1 MSEYEYDN
9 LRVTHDDGVATVTL
23 DSTAGR
29 NALHL
34 DMTDEMVDA
43 AATLGEDPDTRC
55 IVLTHDGDFYGAGA
69 DLSQFDADESDAP
82 GLRQLAGRLHE
93 ALIQFHQAEVPV
105 LGAVDGIA
113 AGAGFSLA
121 IFPDIVL
128 LSDEARLEYAYPR
141 IGLIGDGGSTF
152 FLPRLVGLRAAREI
166 ALLDE
171 PVTPERAVELGL
183 ATEVVPTA
191 DFDDRVDE
199 LAGQLASG
207 PTHAFGTTKRLMT
220 ESFDRSLESQL
231 AAETEAMA
239 EATHTEDY
247 SRGLSA
253 FFGKDDPDFVGR

>member
-1 MSEYEYDN
+1 MSDYDN
-9 LRVTHDDGVATVTL
+9 LRVSHDDGVATVTL

-34 DMTDEMVDA
+34 DMTDEMIDVA
-43 AATLGEDPDTRC
+43 TTLGEDPDTRC

-69 DLSQFDADESDAP
+69 DLSQFDGDEGDAP

-93 ALIQFHQAEVPV
+93 AILQFHQAEVPV
-105 LGAVDGIA
+105 LGAIDGIA

-121 IFPDIVL
+121 AFPDLVL
-128 LSDEARLEYAYPR
+128 LSDEARLEYAYPS
-141 IGLIGDGGSTF
+141 IGLVGDGGSTF
-152 FLPRLVGLRAAREI
+152 FLPRLVGLRAAKEI

-171 PVTPERAVELGL
+171 PVDPERAVDLGL
-183 ATEVVPTA
+183 ATEVVPAA
-191 DFDDRVDE
+191 DFEARVDE

-207 PTHAFGTTKRLMT
+207 PTHAHGVTKRLMT

-247 SRGLSA
+247 TRGLGA
-253 FFGKDDPDFVGR
+253 FFDGEDPDFVGR

>member
-1 MSEYEYDN
+1 MSDYDN
-9 LRVTHDDGVATVTL
+9 LRVSHDDGVATVTL

-34 DMTDEMVDA
+34 EMTDELVDA
-43 AATLGEDPDTRC
+43 AATLGEDPDVRC

-93 ALIQFHQAEVPV
+93 ALIQFHQSETPV
-105 LGAVDGIA
+105 LGAVDGVA

-128 LSDEARLEYAYPR
+128 LSEEARLEYAYPR
-141 IGLIGDGGSTF
+141 IGLVGDGGSTF
-152 FLPRLVGLRAAREI
+152 FLPRLVGLRAAKEI

-171 PVTPERAVELGL
+171 PIDPERADELGL
-183 ATEVVPTA
+183 ANEVVPAA

-199 LAGQLASG
+199 LAGQLATG